1 MSERVFLCNVEVKNA
16 YVEKKRLSARE
27 CHTWCPPD
35 LTCSQV
41 SQLREVL
48 SAIKRQNAASLPTTP
63 FQDSMT
69 IETTLI
75 DQHTTSYSV
84 GCRQHTTPLDY
95 TNTTSNTGP
104 HWL

>member
-1 MSERVFLCNVEVKNA
+1 MRERKCVCVCERREI
-16 YVEKKRLSARE
+16 EKERKIDIQG
-27 CHTWCPPD
+27 HTWCPPD

-48 SAIKRQNAASLPTTP
+48 TAIKRQSAASLPTTP
-63 FQDSMT
+63 FQDTMT

-75 DQHTTSYSV
+75 DQHTTSYPV

-95 TNTTSNTGP
+95 TNTTTNTGP
-104 HWL
+104 QWL

>member
-1 MSERVFLCNVEVKNA
+1 MPRASVWCVRAHARKNERVSEMTGTHV
-16 YVEKKRLSARE
+16 
-27 CHTWCPPD
+27 WCPPD

-48 SAIKRQNAASLPTTP
+48 TAIKRQSAASLPATP

-75 DQHTTSYSV
+75 DQHTTTSYPV
-84 GCRQHTTPLDY
+84 GCRKHTTPPDY
-95 TNTTSNTGP
+95 TNTTTNTGP
-104 HWL
+104 QWL